1 MTVRSV
7 FVCALL
13 GSAFSTAALAESRS
27 FEVPAFDQVSVSSG
41 ISATIEIGGS
51 QSVTADAFNA
61 AILERVQVE
70 VRNSRLEVSL
80 RWDALDWV
88 FNFGADKGVVLHI
101 AAPALNAAD
110 SSAGAD
116 VEVRG
121 LAGDTLSLSASSG
134 ANTVAADVKGGRIDL
149 SASSGAYLKLTGTC
163 EHLVAAASSGANI
176 EAGGL
181 ACQDVNANA
190 SVGGHLA
197 VRAGRSLDAH
207 ASVGGSI
214 LVSGNPATTTI
225 DSSTGG
231 SVSFA
236 P

>member
-1 MTVRSV
+1 MTARSL
-7 FVCALL
+7 FVGALM
-13 GSAFSTAALAESRS
+13 GSAISTAALAESRTY
-27 FEVPAFDQVSVSSG
+27 EVPTFDQVSVSSG
-41 ISATIEIGGS
+41 ISATIEIGGA
-51 QSVTADAFNA
+51 QSVIADAFNA
-61 AILERVQVE
+61 AILERVQVD
-70 VRNSRLEVSL
+70 VRNGRLEVSL

-88 FNFGADKGVVLHI
+88 FNFGADKGVVLHV
-101 AAPALNAAD
+101 AAPALKAAE

-121 LAGDTLSLSASSG
+121 MSGDTLALSASSG
-134 ANTVAADVKGGRIDL
+134 SNIVATDVKGGRVDL

-190 SVGGHLA
+190 SVGGHVS
-197 VRAGRSLDAH
+197 VRAERSLDAN